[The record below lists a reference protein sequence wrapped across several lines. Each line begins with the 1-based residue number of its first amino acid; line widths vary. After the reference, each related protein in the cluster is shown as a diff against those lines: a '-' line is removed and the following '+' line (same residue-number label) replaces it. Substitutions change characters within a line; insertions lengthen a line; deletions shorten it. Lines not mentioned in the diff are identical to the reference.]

1 LASLGKTS
9 VGIGGES
16 DECILH
22 PENPVDPVDPVNN
35 LFGFAA

>member
-1 LASLGKTS
+1 LTSLGKTS
-9 VGIGGES
+9 AGIGGES

-22 PENPVDPVDPVNN
+22 PENPVDPVNN